1 MLENFRNS
9 GRLKSPLTPR
19 TRSIKNQSP
28 STVEMSHSLE
38 LNMARLDSFLKKRA
52 SIRNSLRFSS
62 KKEKRQDAVCEAEEE
77 GKAEGEE
84 EEEVEEA
91 WTEMEE
97 AYMLA
102 ELPHIPL
109 SVMQINKLIQMEVL
123 EEAHLHLLALRGEFQ
138 REHLCLAQEAS
149 PVELA
154 KRKKDISLLY
164 GDLRLKMASIV
175 RSSVS
180 LPARNAGLL
189 VHVARIIQEEDKQ
202 SREPS
207 GLQGSWMD
215 AWRDAVEE
223 GARHKVESV
232 HLEPTNHSNVS
243 WLAVHLGLL
252 GTAVVEDLEKVKV
265 KLRRCYPPSFQV
277 FPTYVRSYH
286 AAVCRHLCTLE
297 ARATCLRDLYAL
309 LDWILHRYH
318 SERIMGSPA
327 LQPEMSDID
336 AVLHLDE
343 DFLLRLR
350 QKFCNTVKED
360 MRAFLD
366 GLLELEN
373 KDFWSVRKH
382 PDIDDDHMFTSDF
395 NMDICTKLRGN
406 VMNAS
411 HVNAE
416 LKGDVMA
423 SCLDQLKDFPR
434 RFDREF
440 RRCCLPM
447 LVGDLLWSEYCVSY
461 VNSFNTLQR
470 HLEDVYAESTPL
482 LVEGVGK
489 EVRCLILGLLES
501 VQDQFKDDVKPFL
514 RRMMTRKWLTNDD
527 DFKNLAA
534 RAEIL
539 AQYCQAM
546 RPPHGQ
552 EMASRAHYH
561 VVKEYVGQLMK
572 NNYSCKNRQHD
583 KAAAKI
589 RIQSSRLAD
598 VFRRMGSREEW
609 LDPVGEYLSDIVGQK
624 NKGDIKDHLQ
634 PLLQQY
640 PDFSSR
646 HLVSVLA
653 FRGIMRGRGH
663 QRILLK
669 LHQLKRTMP
678 AGDPDERSL
687 FHDMEATVRTN
698 FLSNLSFFCFTFVLP
713 AD

>member
-1 MLENFRNS
+1 
-9 GRLKSPLTPR
+9 
-19 TRSIKNQSP
+19 
-28 STVEMSHSLE
+28 MSHSLE
-38 LNMARLDSFLKKRA
+38 LNMDRLDSFLKKRA
-52 SIRNSLRFSS
+52 SIRSSLRFSF
-62 KKEKRQDAVCEAEEE
+62 KKEKRQDANCEAEEE

-84 EEEVEEA
+84 EEVEEP
-91 WTEMEE
+91 WKEMEE
-97 AYMLA
+97 AYTLA
-102 ELPHIPL
+102 ELPHVPL

-154 KRKKDISLLY
+154 KRKKDLTLLY
-164 GDLRLKMASIV
+164 CDLRLKMASIV

-202 SREPS
+202 SWEPS

-223 GARHKVESV
+223 GARDKVENV
-232 HLEPTNHSNVS
+232 HLEPTNHRELTFEIIGLLINAEIKPLFCPDKMQNLATFSNAS

-252 GTAVVEDLEKVKV
+252 GTTVVEDLEKVKV
-265 KLRRCYPPSFQV
+265 ELRRCYPPSFQV

-286 AAVCRHLCTLE
+286 AAVCRHLCMLE
-297 ARATCLRDLYAL
+297 ARATSLRDLYAL
-309 LDWILHRYH
+309 LDWILHRYN

-327 LQPEMSDID
+327 FQAEMSDID
-336 AVLHLDE
+336 AVLHMDE

-350 QKFCNTVKED
+350 QKFCNTAKED

-366 GLLELEN
+366 CLLELEN

-406 VMNAS
+406 VVNAS

-416 LKGDVMA
+416 LKGDVMT
-423 SCLDQLKDFPR
+423 SCLAQLKDFPR

-447 LVGDLLWSEYCVSY
+447 RLGDLLWSEYCVSY

-482 LVEGVGK
+482 MVEEVGK
-489 EVRCLILGLLES
+489 EVRRLILGLLES
-501 VQDQFKDDVKPFL
+501 VQHQFKDDVKPFL

-534 RAEIL
+534 RTEIL

-572 NNYSCKNRQHD
+572 NNFSCKNHQHD

-589 RIQSSRLAD
+589 RTQSSRLAD
-598 VFRRMGSREEW
+598 LFRRMGSCEEW

-634 PLLQQY
+634 PLIQQY

-646 HLVSVLA
+646 HLVSLLA
-653 FRGIMRGRGH
+653 FRGIMRGREH

-669 LHQLKRTMP
+669 LHLLKRTMP
-678 AGDPDERSL
+678 AGDPDEHSL

-698 FLSNLSFFCFTFVLP
+698 FLSNLSLFCFTFVLP